1 MDGVGRSRIRRERAL
16 DGRGLPDDDGD
27 RDGRRRRRFRHGGA
41 AFLRRRRLARRDA
54 RQRRRRGLRAAD
66 RVRPLREE
74 PERIDVALRVGR
86 DADADVYVRA
96 GMLGLAARPEHAD
109 GLALGD
115 EGAAP
120 HGGLTEVKERD
131 RVSVVRP
138 DRDRAPASGH
148 RPGEADGP
156 TGGRAHGRAV
166 DPADVHAAVKPR
178 PVRVAVEGE
187 CS

>member
-1 MDGVGRSRIRRERAL
+1 MDGVGRSFIRRERAL
-16 DGRGLPDDDGD
+16 DRRWLLGDDRDGD
-27 RDGRRRRRFRHGGA
+27 RRRKRGLRHGGA
-41 AFLRRRRLARRDA
+41 AFLCGRRPALREAW
-54 RQRRRRGLRAAD
+54 QRGRRGLRAAD

-74 PERIDVALRVGR
+74 PERVDVALRVGR
-86 DADADVYVRA
+86 NADAEVHVRA
-96 GMLGLAARPEHAD
+96 GVLGVAARPEHAD

-115 EGAAP
+115 EDAAP
-120 HGGLTEVKERD
+120 HGGFTEVKERD

-148 RPGEADGP
+148 RPGEADGS